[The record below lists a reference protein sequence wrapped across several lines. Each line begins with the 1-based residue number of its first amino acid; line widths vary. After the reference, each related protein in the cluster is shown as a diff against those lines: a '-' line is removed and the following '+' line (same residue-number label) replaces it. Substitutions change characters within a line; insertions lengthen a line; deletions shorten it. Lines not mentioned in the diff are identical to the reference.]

1 MNTRFDL
8 ECRLQEI
15 KRTAAG
21 LPEPDGSIA
30 EIHYQLTRLSN
41 WTIRTLQFTGSID
54 SMKPSEE
61 KNTGKLLKTLTAC
74 SANSNLL
81 LVANYTLKAIG
92 TGKVKFKPNSFKNL
106 RAVHYRSHSKGILEL
121 GRQNERYKF
130 NANYS

>member
-1 MNTRFDL
+1 MNTRFNL

-41 WTIRTLQFTGSID
+41 WTIRTLQFIGSID

-61 KNTGKLLKTLTAC
+61 KNTGKPLITLTTC
-74 SANSNLL
+74 SGN
-81 LVANYTLKAIG
+81 
-92 TGKVKFKPNSFKNL
+92 
-106 RAVHYRSHSKGILEL
+106 
-121 GRQNERYKF
+121 
-130 NANYS
+130 